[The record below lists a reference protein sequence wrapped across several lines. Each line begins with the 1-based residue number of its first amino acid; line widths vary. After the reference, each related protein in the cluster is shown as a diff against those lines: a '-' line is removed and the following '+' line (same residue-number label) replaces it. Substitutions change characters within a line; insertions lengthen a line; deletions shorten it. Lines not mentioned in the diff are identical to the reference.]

1 MGTSPHTHN
10 DAELHINGL
19 KTPFTSV
26 KTLRVTHLPLSL
38 KAPCAAHVLS
48 STLKD
53 RAAHPHD
60 LCIVTA
66 SLSKR
71 RWGTSSWVALCATIM
86 KSKSC
91 CCPFPSKSTLSLAKQ
106 STDGPRQRVS
116 PPTAFQSWLVRRH
129 PVLVQGLGCPLAAPT
144 AGPSLLTAQPCWQPA
159 KPPRSR
165 NLLLETR
172 RHEMIQEESIT
183 QHLVHTVCISQPA
196 ILPISQG
203 NGY

>member
-1 MGTSPHTHN
+1 MVFSSDQPALSPFSKCCTKAYKILFCCNTIGTSPHTHN

-66 SLSKR
+66 SLSKG

-106 STDGPRQRVS
+106 STDGPLQRAS
-116 PPTAFQSWLVRRH
+116 PPQHFRAGWLADIQCSSRGWVVH
-129 PVLVQGLGCPLAAPT
+129 LLPLQQDPAS
-144 AGPSLLTAQPCWQPA
+144 SLLSLVGSQQNHPA
-159 KPPRSR
+159 P
-165 NLLLETR
+165 
-172 RHEMIQEESIT
+172 ESF
-183 QHLVHTVCISQPA
+183 
-196 ILPISQG
+196 
-203 NGY
+203 Y